1 MQSLVKQFR
10 AGLILAGGLLLL
22 LNPLPDGFLL
32 TLPVSGRRA
41 GRAAGFFLTMPDIAL
56 IGDHISGGRST

>member
-10 AGLILAGGLLLL
+10 AGLILAGGFLLLL
-22 LNPLPDGFLL
+22 SPLPDGFLL

-41 GRAAGFFLTMPDIAL
+41 EGSGIFLDHAG
-56 IGDHISGGRST
+56 HIHYR